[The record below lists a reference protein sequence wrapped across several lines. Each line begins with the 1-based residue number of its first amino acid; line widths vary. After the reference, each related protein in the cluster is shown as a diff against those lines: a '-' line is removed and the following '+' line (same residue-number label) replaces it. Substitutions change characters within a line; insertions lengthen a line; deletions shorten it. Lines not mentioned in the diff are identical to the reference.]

1 VPAARTSHAYQ
12 PMGAMNEKHG
22 KDIGCTR
29 SNLFTRGAFLSRAGH
44 ALLAGLA
51 VDASALA
58 DIIVPGHDN
67 YFLADGVA

>member
-1 VPAARTSHAYQ
+1 
-12 PMGAMNEKHG
+12 MNEMHG
-22 KDIGCTR
+22 KETGCTR

-44 ALLAGLA
+44 VLLAGMA
-51 VDASALA
+51 VDASGLA